1 MTPTEL
7 PLFPLSTVLL
17 PGGRLDLRIFERRY
31 LDMVRDCSR
40 GGGVFGVCLIVRGR
54 EAGEAAVPAAFGTIA
69 RIVDFSTLPDGLL
82 GITVRGEGRFHVAR
96 NRVRD
101 NGLIIGQV
109 ECLAADPVLPVPP
122 EYALLAT
129 ILERLAEQVGGELGG
144 AAKERFDDSAWVA
157 WHLADLLPLEQE
169 ERQQLLQDPDPVH
182 RLDLLAHWLPRFQRH

>member
-69 RIVDFSTLPDGLL
+69 RIIDFSTLPDGLL

-129 ILERLAEQVGGELGG
+129 ILERLAEQVGDRLGDGIAALAAGEKRDGRQAVGTAVARLGELGARPLGIEGIG
-144 AAKERFDDSAWVA
+144 AV
-157 WHLADLLPLEQE
+157 
-169 ERQQLLQDPDPVH
+169 
-182 RLDLLAHWLPRFQRH
+182 

>member
-129 ILERLAEQVGGELGG
+129 ILERLAEQVGGELGS
-144 AAKERFDDSAWVA
+144 AAKERFDDAAWVA
-157 WHLADLLPLEQE
+157 WHLADMLPLPAAPPPLSEAAGE
-169 ERQQLLQDPDPVH
+169 
-182 RLDLLAHWLPRFQRH
+182 

>member
-1 MTPTEL
+1 M
-7 PLFPLSTVLL
+7 
-17 PGGRLDLRIFERRY
+17 
-31 LDMVRDCSR
+31 
-40 GGGVFGVCLIVRGR
+40 CLIVRGR
-54 EAGEAAVPAAFGTIA
+54 EAGEPAVPAAFGTIA

-82 GITVRGEGRFHVAR
+82 GITARGEGRFHVAR

-129 ILERLAEQVGGELGG
+129 ILERLAEQVGGELGS
-144 AAKERFDDSAWVA
+144 AAKERFDDAAWVA

>member
-144 AAKERFDDSAWVA
+144 AAKERFDDSACVA

>member
-40 GGGVFGVCLIVRGR
+40 SGGVFGVCLIVRGR
-54 EAGEAAVPAAFGTIA
+54 ESGEPAVPAAFGTVA

-82 GITVRGEGRFHVAR
+82 GITARGEGRFHVAR

-109 ECLAADPVLPVPP
+109 ECLPADPVLPVPP

-129 ILERLAEQVGGELGG
+129 ILERIAEQVGGELGG
-144 AAKERFDDSAWVA
+144 AAKERFDDAAWVA
-157 WHLADLLPLEQE
+157 WRLADLLPLDQE
-169 ERQQLLQDPDPVH
+169 ERQQLLQDPDPAH
-182 RLDLLAHWLPRFQRH
+182 RLELLAHWLPRFQRH